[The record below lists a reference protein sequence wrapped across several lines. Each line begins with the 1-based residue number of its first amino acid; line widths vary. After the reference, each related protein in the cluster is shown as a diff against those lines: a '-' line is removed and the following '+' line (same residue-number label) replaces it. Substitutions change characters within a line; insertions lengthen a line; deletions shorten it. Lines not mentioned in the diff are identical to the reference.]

1 MHTIAFM
8 KALFEKWKA
17 KKKNRPLKVDVMD
30 PEEYYLGGEA
40 MIGPEILKERKLKQK
55 RKKL

>member
-1 MHTIAFM
+1 M